1 MGVIGLVHASS
12 FHAVEGFRYRSIS
25 EASVEQAIGSTVQ
38 AQGLGGEDRFSVA
51 RLRVSCSQ
59 VYLIAFLLPMI
70 QGARAVWSGAVG
82 VDGRP
87 WAGGRRLIHREA
99 EVLRRPT
106 AGDQTGPSQ
115 PPSTTLAPTDLEAF
129 L

>member
-70 QGARAVWSGAVG
+70 QGARVV
-82 VDGRP
+82 V
-87 WAGGRRLIHREA
+87 
-99 EVLRRPT
+99 
-106 AGDQTGPSQ
+106 
-115 PPSTTLAPTDLEAF
+115 
-129 L
+129 